1 MTAVPHK
8 KTNLLVGAFRL
19 RRVRDMERKDVLEN
33 RANPDPPPLAASDMP
48 DIEKLSADVVND
60 ITSG

>member
-1 MTAVPHK
+1 
-8 KTNLLVGAFRL
+8 
-19 RRVRDMERKDVLEN
+19 MERKDVLEN